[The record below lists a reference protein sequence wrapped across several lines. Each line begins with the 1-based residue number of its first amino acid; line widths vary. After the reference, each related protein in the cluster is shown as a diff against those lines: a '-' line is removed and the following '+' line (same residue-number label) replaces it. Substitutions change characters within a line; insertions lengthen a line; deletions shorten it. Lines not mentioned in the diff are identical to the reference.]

1 MLLSLTRIENDFT
14 GFYSEEIK
22 KKQRERDVNRFYR
35 RELGEL
41 GFYLDLTRKQWAW
54 VILRSI
60 CPGWVV
66 IKQYS

>member
-1 MLLSLTRIENDFT
+1 LTRIENDFT

-22 KKQRERDVNRFYR
+22 KKQRKRDVNRFYR

-41 GFYLDLTRKQWAW
+41 GFYLDLTRKQWTW
-54 VILRSI
+54 IILGSI